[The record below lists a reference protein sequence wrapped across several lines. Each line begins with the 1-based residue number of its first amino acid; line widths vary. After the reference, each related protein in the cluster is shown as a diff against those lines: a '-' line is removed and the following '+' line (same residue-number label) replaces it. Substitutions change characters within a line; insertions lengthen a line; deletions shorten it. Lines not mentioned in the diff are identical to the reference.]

1 MVTAEAAR
9 ESGQSA
15 KGARAELHQLARA
28 DGLSFALRFD
38 ESSEYVDVVEGL
50 IRVPRSPRWLTG
62 LFLNDGVAV
71 PLIDLTAWA
80 RSDGGGAGA
89 GATKGRRRALRFGAG
104 LEAWAIQLTQVPSVV
119 ERSAVT
125 PLAVPGQWPLSVV
138 ASCGRL
144 LEHTESIWQLPDQT
158 HALRVNWPLLNK
170 ALRADLSSISMATES
185 TR

>member
-15 KGARAELHQLARA
+15 EGARAELHQLART

-71 PLIDLTAWA
+71 PLIDLTAPVA
-80 RSDGGGAGA
+80 DHVRAGA
-89 GATKGRRRALRFGAG
+89 AQANQYL
-104 LEAWAIQLTQVPSVV
+104 
-119 ERSAVT
+119 
-125 PLAVPGQWPLSVV
+125 LAFEESSNGDYQDYVFVLSNV
-138 ASCGRL
+138 RL
-144 LEHTESIWQLPDQT
+144 P
-158 HALRVNWPLLNK
+158 
-170 ALRADLSSISMATES
+170 
-185 TR
+185 